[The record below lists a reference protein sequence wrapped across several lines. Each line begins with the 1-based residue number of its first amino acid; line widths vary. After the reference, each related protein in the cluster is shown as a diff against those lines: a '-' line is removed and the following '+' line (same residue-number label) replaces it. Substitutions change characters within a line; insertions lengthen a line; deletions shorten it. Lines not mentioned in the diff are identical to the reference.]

1 MHMHST
7 FSLPMRSSSSIPTR
21 YGKFETLSG
30 KLKLQGTASVLLKAQ
45 IVSSYNRSLESHPT
59 ADYPMLHET
68 ARHSIHSIETLEIAV
83 ECLLAMCQ
91 QHTLLYK
98 LNSSND
104 KFHEVIHT
112 KTHQALQFH
121 LQVLRSLKARSQ
133 ANDARL
139 RNEIT
144 LVRGTLN
151 SLDPQHLAKFQLGI
165 QYSCPTRQPQ
175 YPSHQSGSPQRQ
187 L

>member
-1 MHMHST
+1 M
-7 FSLPMRSSSSIPTR
+7 TR
-21 YGKFETLSG
+21 FGGFETLSG
-30 KLKLQGTASVLLKAQ
+30 KLKRQGTASVLPKAQ
-45 IVSSYNRSLESHPT
+45 TVSSYNRSLESQPA

-91 QHTLLYK
+91 QHTLLYN
-98 LNSSND
+98 LNPSKD

-112 KTHQALQFH
+112 KIHQALQFQ

-133 ANDARL
+133 ANEARL

-151 SLDPQHLAKFQLGI
+151 SKSPQHFAKFRLGI
-165 QYSCPTRQPQ
+165 QYSCPTRQSQ
-175 YPSHQSGSPQRQ
+175 YPSHQPGSPQRQ
-187 L
+187 F